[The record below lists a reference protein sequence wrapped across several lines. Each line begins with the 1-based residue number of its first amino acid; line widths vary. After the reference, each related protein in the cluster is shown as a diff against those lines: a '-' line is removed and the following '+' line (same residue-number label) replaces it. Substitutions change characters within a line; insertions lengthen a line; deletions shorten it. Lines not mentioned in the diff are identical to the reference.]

1 MIYAASMYLS
11 QFPTNFDQFAFFY
24 SFGCGVGMGIVYF
37 LPVLAAWSYFPHI
50 RPICAG
56 TILSWFSLAG
66 IGYSQLATN
75 TLNPN
80 NEKSTI
86 LIKSGLSTDK
96 YYSPDSSQVAAI
108 PSLLTYYA
116 LITVVLSFIGIPLI
130 RWNYAVEAKKKNP
143 VLDQVGEHLPYISV
157 EQAKDKFALETEIK
171 GLT

>member
-1 MIYAASMYLS
+1 
-11 QFPTNFDQFAFFY
+11 
-24 SFGCGVGMGIVYF
+24 
-37 LPVLAAWSYFPHI
+37 
-50 RPICAG
+50 
-56 TILSWFSLAG
+56 
-66 IGYSQLATN
+66 
-75 TLNPN
+75 LNPN

-130 RWNYAVEAKKKNP
+130 RWNYVVEAKKKNP